1 MSDMYFK
8 LLPYIK
14 KAEPGKV
21 RSQSGIAGVNWA
33 SSGGESEGLYADR
46 YLAADGMVNAIQV
59 LDAIEDGKFP
69 HLEFVELN
77 ACPGGCVGGAAAVE
91 NPYIAKARIHG
102 MRHSLPSNQNYLRLL
117 NQKPDYVPEYVM
129 VDSPII
135 NHVPEVRLSDNL
147 AEAMRMMQRIDEIY
161 KMLPQIDCGSCG
173 APTCRA
179 FAEDVVKG
187 ECQIDDCVVYLR
199 RMVQEN
205 PSGKRRPNDGP

>member
-1 MSDMYFK
+1 
-8 LLPYIK
+8 
-14 KAEPGKV
+14 
-21 RSQSGIAGVNWA
+21 
-33 SSGGESEGLYADR
+33 
-46 YLAADGMVNAIQV
+46 
-59 LDAIEDGKFP
+59 
-69 HLEFVELN
+69 
-77 ACPGGCVGGAAAVE
+77 
-91 NPYIAKARIHG
+91 

-135 NHVPEVRLSDNL
+135 NHAPEVRLSDNL